1 MSTIKPRDLVRTP
14 SGATG
19 TCIEIL
25 PNGERE
31 VQLLD
36 GRVITIRAHLLYLVR
51 RGVPMPWPDL
61 GLWLKAGKG

>member
-14 SGATG
+14 SGDTG

-31 VQLLD
+31 VQLLS
-36 GRVITIRAHLLYLVR
+36 GSFITIKASLLFLVR
-51 RGVPMPWPDL
+51 ASTPKPWPDL
-61 GLWLKAGKG
+61 KGKL